1 MIYIIDNFLDK
12 KSFNLINQEIKQMDF
27 FDKDNDVNIAN
38 DADYPGVRTE
48 DWSVK
53 YPLIDNYVI
62 RLLERSGSPF
72 TQGSWVQNQYAYLKL
87 AKDEKNEYKH
97 TDPYDWAYL
106 IYMSKTNLNSGTK
119 FFATLDKEK
128 KFKPLE
134 GEIASASFVQNR
146 LVMFNSNIVHRSW
159 GDYGTNFANGRLTIN
174 GFCMRR

>member
-38 DADYPGVRTE
+38 DAVYPGVRTE
-48 DWSVK
+48 DWSIK

-87 AKDEKNEYKH
+87 AKDEKNEY
-97 TDPYDWAYL
+97 Y
-106 IYMSKTNLNSGTK
+106 
-119 FFATLDKEK
+119 F
-128 KFKPLE
+128 
-134 GEIASASFVQNR
+134 
-146 LVMFNSNIVHRSW
+146 
-159 GDYGTNFANGRLTIN
+159 
-174 GFCMRR
+174 